1 MKEYN
6 AILLAEIP
14 AFREIGHQFVK
25 KEISVAEFKGKSGGM
40 GVYAQ
45 KGGEKFML
53 RLRTPSG
60 VLSDAHLKLLGTFAE
75 EYQLKFIHLTTRQ
88 AIQLHDLEID
98 SVCDIMEKAIH
109 AGLYTRGAGGNF
121 PRNITLSPLSG
132 VEEGEAFDVT
142 PYALLAGEYI
152 MESITKYHLP
162 RKLKIAFSNN
172 EKDTAC
178 ATVNDLG
185 FMAVKH
191 DGKPY
196 FKVFL
201 AGGLGNNP
209 ALSLTYDKLISPEEV
224 LYHVEAVTRI
234 FMAEGDYENKGKA
247 RLRYVAGRM
256 GVKEFLDC
264 YEKHLAKVQETLPEL
279 KQLITEK
286 IQKQSAAGINWDGGT
301 TVCQDGAVSTY
312 KNLIP
317 QKQSGLYTVELHPL
331 GGILSSNTLFQLIDF
346 LEGCKKAD
354 MRLTMSESIY
364 IRNLEYAKALELLAL
379 TKDACGQSDIEKS
392 ISCIGVPT
400 CQIGIEQSQELL
412 KEILNFIKEQK
423 TSGEYLPSIYIS
435 GCNNSCARHQVTEIG
450 FTGSKKRIDNKPV
463 DVFELYVGGHVG
475 DCKTKLGTSMGFMK
489 KDEIP
494 VFMKELADL
503 LNTSRQDFSSFYK
516 DKKDEFDKL
525 TGKYVI

>member
-1 MKEYN
+1 MEN
-6 AILLAEIP
+6 LNDILLNEIP
-14 AFREIGHQFVK
+14 AFREIGHQFIN

-45 KGGEKFML
+45 KGGERFMI

-60 VLSDAHLKLLGTFAE
+60 VLSKAHLKLLGTFAE
-75 EYQLKFIHLTTRQ
+75 ECQLKFIHLTTRQ

-98 SVCDIMEKAIH
+98 SVCDIMEKATK

-121 PRNITLSPLSG
+121 PRNVTLSPLSG
-132 VEEGEAFDVT
+132 VEEEEAFDVT

-178 ATVNDLG
+178 AAVNDLG
-185 FMAVKH
+185 FIAVKH
-191 DGKPY
+191 EGKPY

-209 ALSLTYDKLISPEEV
+209 ALSIEYDKLVSPEEV

-247 RLRYVAGRM
+247 RLRYVPGRM
-256 GVKEFLDC
+256 GVKEFLEC
-264 YEKHLAKVQETLPEL
+264 YEKHLLEVKETLQL
-279 KQLITEK
+279 KKLVAEK
-286 IQKQSAAGINWDGGT
+286 LKKQATAEKAQEEST
-301 TVCQDGAVSTY
+301 TVCQNTIVPES
-312 KNLIP
+312 KSLIP
-317 QKQSGLYTVELHPL
+317 QKQSGLYAVELHPL
-331 GGILSSNTLFQLIDF
+331 GGILASDILYQLIGF
-346 LEGCKKAD
+346 LDGCEEAD
-354 MRLTMSESIY
+354 IRLTMSESMY
-364 IRNLEYAKALELLAL
+364 IRNLEYKKALELLAL
-379 TKDACGQSDIEKS
+379 TKDVCGQSGIEKS

-412 KEILNFIKEQK
+412 QEILTYLKEHK
-423 TSGEYLPSIYIS
+423 TPKEYLPAIHIS
-435 GCNNSCARHQVTEIG
+435 GCNNSCARHQVTELG

-463 DVFELYVGGHVG
+463 DVFELYAGGHVG
-475 DCKTKLGTSMGFMK
+475 DSKTKFGASMGFMK

-494 VFMKELADL
+494 VFINELAEL
-503 LNTSRQDFSSFYK
+503 LNTCREDFSSFYK
-516 DKKDEFDKL
+516 GKREQFEKL
-525 TGKYVI
+525 TEKYVI